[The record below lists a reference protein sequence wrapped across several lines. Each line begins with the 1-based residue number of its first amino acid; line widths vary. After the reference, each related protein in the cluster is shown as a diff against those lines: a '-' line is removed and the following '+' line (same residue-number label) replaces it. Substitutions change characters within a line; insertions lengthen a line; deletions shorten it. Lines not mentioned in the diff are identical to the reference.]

1 VIHATWQGE
10 YGRGIALHGM
20 AGFGKDKKMAER
32 VVVTISPTGK
42 VQVEA
47 DGVIGSGC
55 EALTQAMRDGLGET
69 VEEQKKPEY
78 YSQQA
83 VALAEAQG

>member
-1 VIHATWQGE
+1 MIHATWQGE

-20 AGFGKDKKMAER
+20 AGFGKDRKMTAK
-32 VVVTISPTGK
+32 VIVSISPTGK

-78 YSQQA
+78 YARQA

>member
-1 VIHATWQGE
+1 
-10 YGRGIALHGM
+10 
-20 AGFGKDKKMAER
+20 MAER
-32 VVVTISPTGK
+32 VIVTISPTGK
-42 VQVEA
+42 VLVEA

-78 YSQQA
+78 YARQA